1 MTDKMITDAAVEIKN
16 EEMSE
21 KEKKYHEIQEKRAQ
35 RKKLTFEERIF
46 LKEMELS
53 DLKIA
58 RLEQLRKDKAAWIT
72 SIGKII
78 KPELEKVYDKDI
90 EDLDLK
96 IAAVLLYS
104 IENYKKI
111 LEDIDFTKYTA
122 RNSRGK
128 IMKVWERMLNFY
140 DRTY

>member
-1 MTDKMITDAAVEIKN
+1 MEEKIILDKPIEIKT
-16 EEMSE
+16 EEMTE
-21 KEKKYHEIQEKRAQ
+21 KEKKYQEIQEKRAKK
-35 RKKLTFEERIF
+35 KKLSFEDRIF

-58 RLEQLRKDKAAWIT
+58 RLEKLRKDKAKWLV
-72 SIGKII
+72 SIGNVV

-104 IENYKKI
+104 IENYKEI
-111 LEDIDFTKYTA
+111 LEKIDFTEYTG
-122 RNSRGK
+122 RNCRGK
-128 IMKVWERMLNFY
+128 VMRV
-140 DRTY
+140 

>member
-1 MTDKMITDAAVEIKN
+1 MEEKIILDKPIEIKT
-16 EEMSE
+16 EEMTE
-21 KEKKYHEIQEKRAQ
+21 KEKRYQEIQEKRAKK
-35 RKKLTFEERIF
+35 KKLSFEDRIF

-58 RLEQLRKDKAAWIT
+58 RLEKLRKDKAKWLI
-72 SIGKII
+72 SIGNVV

-104 IENYKKI
+104 IENYKEI
-111 LEDIDFTKYTA
+111 LEKIDFTEYTG
-122 RNSRGK
+122 RNCRGK
-128 IMKVWERMLNFY
+128 VMRV
-140 DRTY
+140 

>member
-1 MTDKMITDAAVEIKN
+1 MEEKIMLDKTIEIKT
-16 EEMSE
+16 EEMTE
-21 KEKKYHEIQEKRAQ
+21 KEKKYQEIQEKRAKK
-35 RKKLTFEERIF
+35 KKLSFEDRIF

-58 RLEQLRKDKAAWIT
+58 RLEKLRKDKAKWLV
-72 SIGKII
+72 SIGNVV

-104 IENYKKI
+104 IENYKEI
-111 LEDIDFTKYTA
+111 LEKIDFTEYTG
-122 RNSRGK
+122 RNCRGK
-128 IMKVWERMLNFY
+128 VMRV
-140 DRTY
+140 